1 MHIFTQSIQ
10 AQHKKLKKV
19 LKKMQKNEK
28 KQKKGVDIGFKKD
41 SNEGMSNKTKGVI
54 VKKLLLIGT
63 ILVAVGCGCAP
74 RRDEICPSSTLAMC
88 EPAIYFEYDSSK
100 IDDKNAVTIDWI
112 AQKLNTFPDR
122 TVTLAGYTDLN
133 GRENYNLS
141 LSGRRAAAIQEALI
155 LRGVDPNQI
164 IVEAKGMTDPLA
176 TEEEK
181 QNLNRRVD
189 VTFGHKQR
197 SLADACKETWNELF
211 CEEEAVQAE
220 IDEAREEAKATAA
233 EAKKDSADA
242 KAEVKNDVKEIK
254 QDVKE
259 DVKNVKEDVKK
270 DVNNIQPNKEGK

>member
-1 MHIFTQSIQ
+1 M
-10 AQHKKLKKV
+10 
-19 LKKMQKNEK
+19 
-28 KQKKGVDIGFKKD
+28 
-41 SNEGMSNKTKGVI
+41 
-54 VKKLLLIGT
+54 KKLLLIGT

-88 EPAIYFEYDSSK
+88 EPAIYFEYDSAK

-112 AQKLNTFPDR
+112 AQKLNTYPDR

-176 TEEEK
+176 TEEDK

-197 SLADACKETWNELF
+197 SLADACKETWDELF
-211 CEEEAVQAE
+211 CSKEAVKEEADKAQQDASATAE
-220 IDEAREEAKATAA
+220 EVKEEAKATVA
-233 EAKKDSADA
+233 EVKKDANDA
-242 KAEVKNDVKEIK
+242 KADIKNDVKEIK
-254 QDVKE
+254 KDVKE
-259 DVKNVKEDVKK
+259 DVKNVKEDVKN
-270 DVNNIQPNKEGK
+270 DVNDIQPNKEGK